1 MVCWIL
7 IIVFEE
13 VALPDFLQSFDLE
26 LGLVAFNIL
35 RFEDGNWHFGR
46 GWLKDR
52 IELLRFVEGLMG
64 LQ

>member
-35 RFEDGNWHFGR
+35 RFEDGN
-46 GWLKDR
+46 
-52 IELLRFVEGLMG
+52 
-64 LQ
+64 